1 MVGGDTRVGMRMQRT
16 PDDPD
21 ASRTDEALRCTSEDS
36 GAAARFVRLAR
47 VPTAARF
54 VRLAR
59 VPTAARFV
67 RRTRIGNMRR
77 GAERRR
83 GRPGERRRGRLG
95 EPPTTLLRTLLLL
108 SGAPNGRPRTEG
120 RSQHRRARRLHLPLR
135 QRPAAASAYPLE
147 RQLDGPSAQGSAQ
160 GCRGRSAATKLD
172 GESQRLQG
180 VHAQRP
186 KVVVT
191 PEETAQA
198 NGEARRAIALCT
210 HRRDVAERRAY
221 LWGKAPW

>member
-1 MVGGDTRVGMRMQRT
+1 
-16 PDDPD
+16 
-21 ASRTDEALRCTSEDS
+21 
-36 GAAARFVRLAR
+36 
-47 VPTAARF
+47 
-54 VRLAR
+54 

-67 RRTRIGNMRR
+67 RRTRIGNRRR
-77 GAERRR
+77 GAQRRR
-83 GRPGERRRGRLG
+83 GRPSERRRGRLG

-108 SGAPNGRPRTEG
+108 SGAAHGRPRTEG

-135 QRPAAASAYPLE
+135 QRTAAASAYPLE
-147 RQLDGPSAQGSAQ
+147 RQLDSPSAQGSAQ

-172 GESQRLQG
+172 GESQRMQG
-180 VHAQRP
+180 VHAQRS